1 MPKGLGSRRLG
12 VRIEVAM
19 LVFTQFG
26 YWVKSGMTVMD
37 AVNDG
42 DGCRERR

>member
-26 YWVKSGMTVMD
+26 YWVKSGMTVSPSSRFPPT
-37 AVNDG
+37 
-42 DGCRERR
+42 RE